1 MMPEIPARFDL
12 DSGLARQEAWTQ
24 GLDLIRRRAM
34 KKIAYLAS
42 RVTLPGSPIRR
53 TDAFEHDYMM
63 DALRGP
69 FAARGMRVDDVA
81 WDDPKADW
89 AGYDAVIIGTTWDY
103 WDRLED
109 FLAALERIEG
119 QTRLFNGSA
128 LVRWNA
134 RKTYLRELET
144 KGAKLIPTVWLDVAD
159 EAAARAAFDT
169 LEADDLVF
177 KRQVG
182 AGAKDQH
189 RVKRGEPIVPM
200 LQPMM
205 AQPFLPM
212 IQTEGELSFIFIDG
226 EFCHSLI
233 KRAQPGDYRIQ
244 STYGGREEK
253 IVPSSQDLAAASAI
267 IAALDE
273 IPLYGRVDMLRG
285 QDGWLLLMELEVIEP
300 YLYPVEGPELGERM
314 AAGLARRLL
323 MDT

>member
-1 MMPEIPARFDL
+1 
-12 DSGLARQEAWTQ
+12 
-24 GLDLIRRRAM
+24 M

-53 TDAFEHDYMM
+53 TDAFEHDFMM

-69 FAARGMRVDDVA
+69 FEARGFRVEDVA
-81 WDDPKADW
+81 WDDAKADW
-89 AGYDAVIIGTTWDY
+89 SAYAAVIIGTTWDY
-103 WDRLED
+103 WDRLDE

-119 QTRLFNGSA
+119 QTRLFNSSA

-144 KGAKLIPTVWLDVAD
+144 KDAKLIPTLWLEVAD
-159 EAAARAAFDT
+159 EAAAKAAFDT
-169 LEADDLVF
+169 LGADDLVF

-189 RVKRGEPIVPM
+189 RLKRGEPIPAM
-200 LQPMM
+200 RRPMM
-205 AQPFLPM
+205 VQPFLKM
-212 IQTEGELSFIFIDG
+212 IQDEGELSFIFIDG
-226 EFCHSLI
+226 DFSHALI

-253 IVPSSQDLAAASAI
+253 ITPSTDDLAAARAI

-273 IPLYGRVDMLRG
+273 APLYGRVDMLRG
-285 QDGWLLLMELEVIEP
+285 PDGSLLLMELEVIEP
-300 YLYPVEGPELGERM
+300 YLYPIEGPELGERM
-314 AAGLARRLL
+314 AAGIARRLAG
-323 MDT
+323 

>member
-1 MMPEIPARFDL
+1 
-12 DSGLARQEAWTQ
+12 
-24 GLDLIRRRAM
+24 M

-69 FAARGMRVDDVA
+69 FEARGMRVEDVA

-89 AGYDAVIIGTTWDY
+89 ADYVAVIIGTTWDY
-103 WDRLED
+103 WDRLEE

-144 KGAKLIPTVWLDVAD
+144 KGAKLIPTLWLDVAD
-159 EAAARAAFDT
+159 EAAAKAAFDA
-169 LEADDLVF
+169 LGADDLVF

-189 RVKRGEPIVPM
+189 RLKRGEPIPAM
-200 LQPMM
+200 PHAMM
-205 AQPFLPM
+205 VQPFLPM

-226 EFCHSLI
+226 EFSHALI

-253 IVPSSQDLAAASAI
+253 ITPSAEDLAAARAI
-267 IAALDE
+267 IGTLDE
-273 IPLYGRVDMLRG
+273 APLYGRVDMLRG
-285 QDGWLLLMELEVIEP
+285 EGGELLLMELEVIEP

-314 AAGLARRLL
+314 AAGIARRLEL
-323 MDT
+323 

>member
-1 MMPEIPARFDL
+1 
-12 DSGLARQEAWTQ
+12 
-24 GLDLIRRRAM
+24 M

-53 TDAFEHDYMM
+53 TDAFEHDFMM

-69 FAARGMRVDDVA
+69 FEARGFRIEEVS

-89 AGYDAVIIGTTWDY
+89 SAYGAVIIGTTWDY
-103 WDRLED
+103 WDRLDE

-128 LVRWNA
+128 LVKWNV

-144 KGAKLIPTVWLDVAD
+144 KGAKLIPTLWLDVAD
-159 EAAARAAFDT
+159 DAAARAAFAT
-169 LEADDLVF
+169 LESDDLVF

-189 RVKRGEPIVPM
+189 RLKRGEPVPEM
-200 LQPMM
+200 RHPMM

-226 EFCHSLI
+226 EFSHALI

-253 IVPSSQDLAAASAI
+253 ITPGADDLAAARAI
-267 IAALDE
+267 IGTLDE
-273 IPLYGRVDMLRG
+273 APLYGRVDMLRG
-285 QDGWLLLMELEVIEP
+285 ADGELLLMELEVIEP

-314 AAGLARRLL
+314 AAGVARRLGV
-323 MDT
+323 

>member
-1 MMPEIPARFDL
+1 
-12 DSGLARQEAWTQ
+12 
-24 GLDLIRRRAM
+24 M

-53 TDAFEHDYMM
+53 TDAFEHDFMM

-69 FAARGMRVDDVA
+69 FEARGFRVEDVA
-81 WDDPKADW
+81 WDDTKADW
-89 AGYDAVIIGTTWDY
+89 SAYAAVIIGTTWDY
-103 WDRLED
+103 WDRLDE

-144 KGAKLIPTVWLDVAD
+144 KGAKLIPTLWLDECN
-159 EAAARAAFDT
+159 EAAAKAAFDT
-169 LEADDLVF
+169 LGADDLVF

-189 RVKRGEPIVPM
+189 RLKRGEPIPEM
-200 LQPMM
+200 RHPMM
-205 AQPFLPM
+205 VQPFLKM
-212 IQTEGELSFIFIDG
+212 IQDEGELSFIFIDG
-226 EFCHSLI
+226 DFSHALI

-253 IVPSSQDLAAASAI
+253 ITPSTDDLAAARAI
-267 IAALDE
+267 IGTLEEA
-273 IPLYGRVDMLRG
+273 PLYGRVDMLRG
-285 QDGWLLLMELEVIEP
+285 PDGGLLLMELEVIEP
-300 YLYPVEGPELGERM
+300 YLYPIEGPELGERM
-314 AAGLARRLL
+314 AAGVARRLGG
-323 MDT
+323 

>member
-1 MMPEIPARFDL
+1 
-12 DSGLARQEAWTQ
+12 
-24 GLDLIRRRAM
+24 M

-69 FAARGMRVDDVA
+69 FEARGMRVDDVA

-89 AGYDAVIIGTTWDY
+89 ADYAAVIIGTTWDY
-103 WDRLED
+103 WDRLEE
-109 FLAALERIEG
+109 FLAALKRIEG

-144 KGAKLIPTVWLDVAD
+144 KGAKLIPTLWLDVAD
-159 EAAARAAFDT
+159 EAAAKAAFDA
-169 LEADDLVF
+169 LGADDLVF

-189 RVKRGEPIVPM
+189 RVKRGEPIPAM
-200 LQPMM
+200 PHAMM
-205 AQPFLPM
+205 VQPFLPM

-226 EFCHSLI
+226 EFSHALI

-253 IVPSSQDLAAASAI
+253 ITPSAEDLAAARAI
-267 IAALDE
+267 IGTLDE
-273 IPLYGRVDMLRG
+273 APLYGRVDMLRG
-285 QDGWLLLMELEVIEP
+285 DGGGLLLMELEVIEP

-314 AAGLARRLL
+314 AAAIARRLAL
-323 MDT
+323 

>member
-1 MMPEIPARFDL
+1 
-12 DSGLARQEAWTQ
+12 
-24 GLDLIRRRAM
+24 M

-69 FAARGMRVDDVA
+69 FAARGMRVEDVA
-81 WDDPKADW
+81 WDDPKVDW
-89 AGYDAVIIGTTWDY
+89 ADYAAAIIGTTWDY
-103 WDRLED
+103 WDRLEE
-109 FLAALERIEG
+109 FLSALERIEG

-134 RKTYLRELET
+134 RKTYLRKLET
-144 KGAKLIPTVWLDVAD
+144 KGAKLIPTLWLDVAD
-159 EAAARAAFDT
+159 EAAAKAAFDT
-169 LEADDLVF
+169 LGADDLVF

-189 RVKRGEPIVPM
+189 RVKRGEPIPAM
-200 LQPMM
+200 PHAMM
-205 AQPFLPM
+205 VQPFLPM

-226 EFCHSLI
+226 EFSHALI

-253 IVPSSQDLAAASAI
+253 ITPSAEDLAAARAI
-267 IAALDE
+267 IGTLDE
-273 IPLYGRVDMLRG
+273 APLYGRVDMLRG
-285 QDGWLLLMELEVIEP
+285 DGGGLLLMELEVIEP

-314 AAGLARRLL
+314 AAGVTRRLGL
-323 MDT
+323 

>member
-1 MMPEIPARFDL
+1 
-12 DSGLARQEAWTQ
+12 
-24 GLDLIRRRAM
+24 M

-69 FAARGMRVDDVA
+69 FEARGMRVEDVA

-89 AGYDAVIIGTTWDY
+89 ADYAAVIIGTTWDY
-103 WDRLED
+103 WDRLEE
-109 FLAALERIEG
+109 FLAALERIER

-144 KGAKLIPTVWLDVAD
+144 KGAKLIPTLWLDVAD
-159 EAAARAAFDT
+159 EAAAKAAFDT
-169 LEADDLVF
+169 LGADDLVF

-189 RVKRGEPIVPM
+189 RVKRGEPIPAM
-200 LQPMM
+200 PHAMM
-205 AQPFLPM
+205 VQPFLPM

-226 EFCHSLI
+226 EFSHALI

-253 IVPSSQDLAAASAI
+253 ITPSAEDLAAARAI
-267 IAALDE
+267 IGTLDE
-273 IPLYGRVDMLRG
+273 APLYGRVDMLRG
-285 QDGWLLLMELEVIEP
+285 EDGGLLLMELEVIEP

-314 AAGLARRLL
+314 AAGIARRISEE
-323 MDT
+323 